1 MPVLPTAIRQHRAA
15 CEAALDA
22 AQQAAALIRTYTES
36 GSRSVA
42 LKGTHDLVTEADT
55 AAQALIAEVLA
66 RAFPGAIFLG
76 EEGAGDPATFTDST
90 DGTRWIVDPIDGTT
104 NFAHGVG
111 AYAVS
116 IGFQRGDQIVAG
128 VIYDVARDE
137 AFVAARGEGAYL
149 GTERIQVS
157 ATPDLGQALVSH
169 GMPYRCRAHEAA
181 YYEVLRALLHRAQ
194 GQRRFGAAAI
204 DLAYIAC
211 GRFDAGFLVGIRP
224 WDVAA
229 GWLLVEEAGGRVTD
243 FTGAPYTLTGPLILA
258 SNGQALHHAFAD
270 VLQPLA
276 DAQC

>member
-1 MPVLPTAIRQHRAA
+1 MPTLPPAIRQHRDA

-22 AQQAAALIRTYTES
+22 AEQAAALIRTYAQDD
-36 GSRSVA
+36 SRSVV
-42 LKGTHDLVTEADT
+42 LKGTHDLVTQADL
-55 AAQALIAEVLA
+55 AAQNLIAEVLA
-66 RAFPGAIFLG
+66 EAFPDAALLG
-76 EEGAGDPATFTDST
+76 EEGASDPATFTDTT
-90 DGTRWIVDPIDGTT
+90 DGARWIVDPIDGTT

-116 IGFQRGDQIVAG
+116 IGLQRGDEIVAG

-149 GTERIQVS
+149 DSERIRVS
-157 ATPDLGQALVSH
+157 ATPDLDQALVSH

-181 YYEVLRALLHRAQ
+181 YYDVLRALLHRAQ

-258 SNGQALHHAFAD
+258 SNGQPLHDTFAE

-276 DAQC
+276 DARC